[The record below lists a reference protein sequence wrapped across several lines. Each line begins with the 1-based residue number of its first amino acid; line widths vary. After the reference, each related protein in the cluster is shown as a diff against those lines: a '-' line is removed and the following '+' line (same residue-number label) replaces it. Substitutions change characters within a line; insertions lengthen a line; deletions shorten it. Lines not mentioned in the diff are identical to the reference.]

1 MKRHSTL
8 SGYQG
13 RVEIA
18 AEGGAGRRAAK
29 NADMPM
35 NQSREAHLA
44 ALRRLRA
51 TFGFVE
57 VLRTVDR
64 DKGQDK
70 SPGLALG
77 EDACRN

>member
-1 MKRHSTL
+1 M
-8 SGYQG
+8 
-13 RVEIA
+13 
-18 AEGGAGRRAAK
+18 AEVDPAQA
-29 NADMPM
+29 
-35 NQSREAHLA
+35 A